1 MMSII
6 DATAEAKHPSWARIP
21 IRMAQIVVNQSH
33 PPVLRNALRSYGGIR
48 APHRATRTTGA
59 TMNTDHLTPTVSLV
73 AKLVAKP
80 EAAGEVR
87 TFLADAVELA
97 NQEQGTTAWFALR
110 TDTTTFWIV
119 DAFPSDRERQAH
131 LQGPI
136 ASALLAN
143 AERLLDAPPEILPAE
158 VLAAKLPR

>member
-1 MMSII
+1 MS
-6 DATAEAKHPSWARIP
+6 
-21 IRMAQIVVNQSH
+21 
-33 PPVLRNALRSYGGIR
+33 
-48 APHRATRTTGA
+48 TG
-59 TMNTDHLTPTVSLV
+59 TLSPTVSLI

-80 EAAGEVR
+80 DEADEVS

-97 NQEQGTTAWFALR
+97 NQEQGTIAWFALR

-119 DAFPSDRERQAH
+119 DAFPSGRERQAH

-143 AERLLDAPPEILPAE
+143 AERLLDGPPEILPAE
-158 VLAAKLPR
+158 VLAAKLPQ

>member
-1 MMSII
+1 
-6 DATAEAKHPSWARIP
+6 
-21 IRMAQIVVNQSH
+21 
-33 PPVLRNALRSYGGIR
+33 
-48 APHRATRTTGA
+48 
-59 TMNTDHLTPTVSLV
+59 MNTDHLTPTVSLV

-80 EAAGEVR
+80 DEADEVS

-97 NQEQGTTAWFALR
+97 NQEQGTIAWFALR

-119 DAFPSDRERQAH
+119 DAFPSDRERQVH

-143 AERLLDAPPEILPAE
+143 AERLLDGPPEILPAE
-158 VLAAKLPR
+158 VLAAKLPQ

>member
-1 MMSII
+1 
-6 DATAEAKHPSWARIP
+6 
-21 IRMAQIVVNQSH
+21 
-33 PPVLRNALRSYGGIR
+33 
-48 APHRATRTTGA
+48 
-59 TMNTDHLTPTVSLV
+59 MNTDHLTPTVSLV

-143 AERLLDAPPEILPAE
+143 AERLLDAPPEILQAE
-158 VLAAKLPR
+158 VLAAKLPQ

>member
-1 MMSII
+1 MS
-6 DATAEAKHPSWARIP
+6 
-21 IRMAQIVVNQSH
+21 
-33 PPVLRNALRSYGGIR
+33 
-48 APHRATRTTGA
+48 TG
-59 TMNTDHLTPTVSLV
+59 TLSPTVALV

-80 EAAGEVR
+80 DQADEVS

-97 NQEQGTTAWFALR
+97 NQEQGTIAWFALR

-119 DAFPSDRERQAH
+119 DAFTSDRERQAH

-143 AERLLDAPPEILPAE
+143 AERLLDGPPEILPAE
-158 VLAAKLPR
+158 VLAAKLPQ